1 MEKGTLKGAQM
12 RAFYFLPQMILS
24 TIFLFLTNI
33 FIFFDKY
40 ACQKEKEVLQCF

>member
-12 RAFYFLPQMILS
+12 RVFYFLPQMILS

-33 FIFFDKY
+33 LIFSDKY

>member
-1 MEKGTLKGAQM
+1 MEKGTLKGAQK
-12 RAFYFLPQMILS
+12 RSFYFLPQIILPI
-24 TIFLFLTNI
+24 IFLFLTNI